1 MPLRA
6 LARYGFVLFLL
17 TSVVGCGTSKEAA
30 KSDASTP
37 IANECSPRSS
47 CIFKGSYESGERK
60 FAEEE
65 ARRLNKAQTLRLTK
79 NERLVK
85 MVSR

>member
-1 MPLRA
+1 MPMRA
-6 LARYGFVLFLL
+6 LTRHGFVLFLL

-30 KSDASTP
+30 KPDAPAP
-37 IANECSPRSS
+37 IANECSTRSS

-65 ARRLNKAQTLRLTK
+65 ARRLNNAQTLRLTK
-79 NERLVK
+79 NERVVHV
-85 MVSR
+85 VSR